1 MYSAADNC
9 EYIRNVLTTL
19 LKDCDLMMEEANKY
33 TFMASAQPSNNSGRH
48 SVEDFFFSN
57 MTTMKHANVN
67 KAAMSASVIDIIG
80 QELLADIPYA
90 IKITLIRLLICSEL
104 YKWKIIYTPGYI
116 TRRNRKSPFTWLRFQ
131 RGLREKIHLDVFYS
145 TSRVLQNSERL

>member
-33 TFMASAQPSNNSGRH
+33 TFMASPRPSYNSGIHGLSSVKDNDIRH

-116 TRRNRKSPFTWLRFQ
+116 TRRNRKSPFT
-131 RGLREKIHLDVFYS
+131 
-145 TSRVLQNSERL
+145 